1 MSQLQPAD
9 GGEGEYYDEEDGEG
23 EAAEDY
29 WKDVTQTCLTLN

>member
-23 EAAEDY
+23 EAAEATE
-29 WKDVTQTCLTLN
+29 KTSLKHV